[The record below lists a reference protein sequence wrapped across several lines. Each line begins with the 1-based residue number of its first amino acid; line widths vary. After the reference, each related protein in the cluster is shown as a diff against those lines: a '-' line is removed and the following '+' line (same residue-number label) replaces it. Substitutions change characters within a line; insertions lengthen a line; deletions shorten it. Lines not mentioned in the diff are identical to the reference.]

1 MNAIFDDTVATLHEK
16 LRLAAPPRAL
26 LVLGSGLGQLADAFE
41 NATSVKFE
49 EIPGF
54 ARAAVTGHKG
64 QVVAGSLDGVSCI
77 ALQGRYHLYEGHQAA
92 DATLPI
98 RAIAALGVDT
108 LIVTNAA
115 GGINPSFRAGDL
127 MLIEDHIN
135 MMGLN
140 PLVGAVVGDDPRFP
154 DMTNAYD
161 PTLRAIATEVAAAES
176 IPVVRG
182 VYCAM
187 LGPSYETP
195 AEVRMIGRLGGDA
208 VGMSTVP
215 EVIVARARGMRV
227 LGISLISNLAAGI
240 SPTSLS
246 HEEVMTAGA
255 DAAESFSRLVRGVVR
270 RLNTRI
276 A

>member
-1 MNAIFDDTVATLHEK
+1 MNATVDA
-16 LRLAAPPRAL
+16 LRAQLGDRQPKIL
-26 LVLGSGLGQLADAFE
+26 LVLGSGLGGLADTFDD
-41 NATSVKFE
+41 ATSVKFE
-49 EIPGF
+49 DVPGF

-64 QVVAGSLDGVSCI
+64 RVVAGTLEGVSCI
-77 ALQGRYHLYEGHQAA
+77 ALQGRYHLYEGHKAA

-98 RAIAALGVDT
+98 RAISALGADT

-115 GGINPSFRAGDL
+115 GGINPSFKAGDL

-135 MMGLN
+135 MMGMN
-140 PLVGAVVGDDPRFP
+140 PLTGAVVGDDPRFP
-154 DMTNAYD
+154 DMTHAYS
-161 PTLRAIATEVAAAES
+161 PRLREIASRVAREQGVEIVS
-176 IPVVRG
+176 G

-215 EVIVARARGMRV
+215 EVIVARARAMEV

-240 SPTSLS
+240 STTSLS
-246 HEEVMTAGA
+246 HEEVMEAGA
-255 DAAESFSRLVRGVVR
+255 AAAESFSHLVRGVVR
-270 RLNTRI
+270 EIGKASR
-276 A
+276 